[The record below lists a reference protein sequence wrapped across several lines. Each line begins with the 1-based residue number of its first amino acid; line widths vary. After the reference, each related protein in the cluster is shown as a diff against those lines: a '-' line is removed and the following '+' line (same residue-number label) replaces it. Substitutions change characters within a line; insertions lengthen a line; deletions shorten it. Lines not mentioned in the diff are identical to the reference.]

1 MRLDTGLFQQQTQKQ
16 ILSPQ
21 MIQSMEILVLN
32 QQQLEERINDELES
46 NVALERS
53 EAESAEKGGEDGSTT
68 EIEIETDSEAFDLD
82 QDRSEF
88 DELIDLGER
97 YEQLRE
103 LQQADFWAEST
114 PTRKSSLGSGEDEY
128 EWVDHVEGP
137 SETLAEHLLA
147 QLRLK
152 TILSQRQLALCEEI
166 IFNLDERGWR
176 LHSLEEI
183 AAGVASGIESED
195 SDPRWQEVTP
205 SSAEWED
212 ALHMVQSL
220 DPPGVGAE
228 NLIDCLCIQLHRDAA
243 DNQLEELLVRWHLD
257 DLAKN
262 RLPQIAKTTGKS
274 LEEIKLAA
282 EVIRSLEPI
291 PGRAF
296 IQSANPRIVPDIL
309 IERDAEG
316 VFRAEVG
323 GQSTPRLQI
332 SPHYRELLKGAKK
345 DPELRKYL
353 RKHIENAEWLM
364 GAVQQR
370 NSTLQRVA
378 QEILDRQ
385 QQFFSEGDRFL
396 APMRMQDV
404 ADSIGVNVST
414 VSRAIS
420 GKWFQSPGMLRE
432 LRSLF
437 SGGTVRDDGAEESR
451 GGVIARIKEL
461 VAAEDPKKPLSDAT
475 IVKEL
480 EKSGVR
486 ISRRTVTKY
495 REAEDIPSSRERRQ
509 Y

>member
-32 QQQLEERINDELES
+32 QQQLEERINEELES

-53 EAESAEKGGEDGSTT
+53 ESESAEKDGESGSTA
-68 EIEIETDSEAFDLD
+68 EIEIESDSEVFDLD

-114 PTRKSSLGSGEDEY
+114 PTRKSSLGSGEDEF

-152 TILSQRQLALCEEI
+152 TVLSQRQIALCEEI

-183 AAGVASGIESED
+183 ADGVAAAFESAQD
-195 SDPRWQEVTP
+195 RDPRWDDVIP

-212 ALHMVQSL
+212 ALHMIQSL
-220 DPPGVGAE
+220 DPAGVGAE
-228 NLIDCLCIQLHRDAA
+228 NLIDCLCLQLHRDPA

-262 RLPQIAKTTGKS
+262 RLPQIAKVTGRT

-282 EVIRSLEPI
+282 EVKI
-291 PGRAF
+291 GRAH
-296 IQSANPRIVPDIL
+296 V
-309 IERDAEG
+309 
-316 VFRAEVG
+316 
-323 GQSTPRLQI
+323 
-332 SPHYRELLKGAKK
+332 
-345 DPELRKYL
+345 
-353 RKHIENAEWLM
+353 
-364 GAVQQR
+364 
-370 NSTLQRVA
+370 
-378 QEILDRQ
+378 
-385 QQFFSEGDRFL
+385 
-396 APMRMQDV
+396 
-404 ADSIGVNVST
+404 
-414 VSRAIS
+414 
-420 GKWFQSPGMLRE
+420 
-432 LRSLF
+432 
-437 SGGTVRDDGAEESR
+437 
-451 GGVIARIKEL
+451 
-461 VAAEDPKKPLSDAT
+461 
-475 IVKEL
+475 
-480 EKSGVR
+480 
-486 ISRRTVTKY
+486 
-495 REAEDIPSSRERRQ
+495 
-509 Y
+509 